1 MKEISYVINDP
12 NGIHARPAGLLVK
25 ALKSFESSVTVFK
38 GDKSV
43 DMKKLLALMGM
54 GIKQGDSITVR
65 IEGADEEKCVEALL
79 KELKE
84 RF

>member
-1 MKEISYVINDP
+1 MKEISFVINDP

-25 ALKSFESSVTVFK
+25 ALKGFESSVTVFK

-65 IEGADEEKCVEALL
+65 IEGADEEKCAEALL